1 MTKSEIQRKEETK
14 ENAVTGAGKDYSKAV
29 FTIPNLLSMFRLVLI
44 PIIAASYLYRVHP
57 LVTVGLLLLSGLTDI
72 VDGWIARKFHMT
84 SDLGKA
90 LDPVA
95 DKLTQFTMLLCLALT
110 NRPIRVL
117 LICMAVKEFIMGLEG
132 ILVVKATGTTYSA
145 RWHGKANT
153 CLLHATLLIHLLWFN
168 MPESVTVLLVCLCL
182 CMMLLSF
189 VLYTLDNVGRIR
201 QAGKKSDAEPTS
213 KS

>member
-1 MTKSEIQRKEETK
+1 MQKETEKK
-14 ENAVTGAGKDYSKAV
+14 EKTEVGTGKDYSKAI
-29 FTIPNLLSMFRLVLI
+29 FTIPNILSMFRLVLI

-72 VDGWIARKFHMT
+72 VDGWIARKFHMI

-132 ILVVKATGTTYSA
+132 IWVVKVTGTTYSA

-168 MPESVTVLLVCLCL
+168 IPESVTVLLVCLCL
-182 CMMLLSF
+182 CMMLLSL
-189 VLYTLDNVGRIR
+189 VLYTLDNIGRIR
-201 QAGKKSDAEPTS
+201 QAGKKSDAEPAS